1 MEAAWNSG
9 WSRVPHVDHSWQVKL
24 CTALSPSPFQSLFCR
39 YCRKRTSREDDK
51 GTHVMA
57 LELEFKLVNACVE
70 HRAGMEGHIK
80 RQFSAESSKNPDR
93 NIINR
98 EPWYTEA
105 DSVTLQVPQANSCS
119 KYYRTWI
126 ESNSITQIVL
136 FCASV
141 RNRLCV
147 CDLSNLVSAKHFM
160 TKQCYLS
167 EHNS

>member
-9 WSRVPHVDHSWQVKL
+9 WSRVSHVDHSWQVKL

-70 HRAGMEGHIK
+70 HGAGMEGHIK

-126 ESNSITQIVL
+126 EPNSITQIVF